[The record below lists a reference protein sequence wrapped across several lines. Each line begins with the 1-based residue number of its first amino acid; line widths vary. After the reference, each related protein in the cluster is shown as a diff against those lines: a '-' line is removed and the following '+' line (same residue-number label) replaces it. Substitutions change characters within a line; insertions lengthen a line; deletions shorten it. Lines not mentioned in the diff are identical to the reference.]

1 MKSTDALTRE
11 TNFVYD
17 GLGRQTTVTAPLSN
31 VRTTVYSPTN
41 GLVTSRTDAKGVST
55 SYGYDLL
62 SRVLTTTDRT
72 GKLTTN
78 TYNTAGQLASITDAQ
93 AKVTTYIYNLL
104 GQRTSTTLPDN
115 TAKAM
120 TYDPAGR
127 LKKTTSASGKS
138 QTNVY
143 EFSGVLD
150 KIEFRNAA
158 NTLVGT
164 DDYTYDALLRKTGST
179 GRYSVTQAW
188 AYNDLGQLAT
198 DTTTYSGQSYA
209 VNFAYDT
216 RGRMNQITYP
226 SGRVAAYTFT
236 DRSELDK
243 INWAG
248 SQIEDRAYDA
258 VGLLTGVDRP
268 GVDETRAYDALNRV
282 TSIGNTNVGDG
293 TYTYDA
299 NSNKLSES
307 WSGAMAA
314 WNFIT
319 TNAGA
324 NPQGYDAED
333 RFTNFIQS
341 GQSKTLG
348 LTRSDIGNISN
359 INLNGTNTARGYSNI
374 HALTSIGSTNQ
385 VFDTDGNLT
394 NAQTGIDLAWDEAG
408 MMKESIVGTGDT
420 AGIVGTNTYG
430 YDADRK
436 RVWKKR
442 MLESSTNEHTVFI
455 HAGPNVIAEYPAG
468 TAAASPTQEYVYGQ
482 EIDSLVLLVRTGG
495 TEKLTITRNQQ
506 WSVTALSDAA
516 SGSVLERYT
525 YDHFGKRTILEP
537 NGSTVRNTSSYNMS
551 FGYTSRQHDAET
563 GLLFMRARYYDHL
576 TGEFV
581 SPDPLEYVDGMSL
594 FRGYFVPDGLDPFG
608 LTTFCHDRCKPHSY
622 DANGNW
628 IWNQSAYFSCMQACE
643 KKFPPPTYPP
653 QVDPETGIIEPYF
666 PNDGGTNVNIWGNDE
681 ADGFT
686 DYQTAGC
693 PDPDVS
699 PTNPDPRPS
708 TANLPDNS
716 VDQIFIRSSPFR
728 CECEMKEICRIC
740 RDGCVVTVSVPQIS
754 EDDLWPLGAPAPFFQ
769 TRDEMLRQLKAC
781 LADRLKES
789 DIIKQYRDDGTSMT
803 SLVFRLDAG
812 DCGKCPN
819 EK

>member
-1 MKSTDALTRE
+1 MQSARLPKFVPDPFAQRQGSPALT
-11 TNFVYD
+11 
-17 GLGRQTTVTAPLSN
+17 
-31 VRTTVYSPTN
+31 
-41 GLVTSRTDAKGVST
+41 
-55 SYGYDLL
+55 
-62 SRVLTTTDRT
+62 
-72 GKLTTN
+72 
-78 TYNTAGQLASITDAQ
+78 
-93 AKVTTYIYNLL
+93 
-104 GQRTSTTLPDN
+104 
-115 TAKAM
+115 
-120 TYDPAGR
+120 
-127 LKKTTSASGKS
+127 
-138 QTNVY
+138 
-143 EFSGVLD
+143 
-150 KIEFRNAA
+150 
-158 NTLVGT
+158 
-164 DDYTYDALLRKTGST
+164 
-179 GRYSVTQAW
+179 
-188 AYNDLGQLAT
+188 
-198 DTTTYSGQSYA
+198 
-209 VNFAYDT
+209 
-216 RGRMNQITYP
+216 
-226 SGRVAAYTFT
+226 AAYSFT

-258 VGLLTGVDRP
+258 VGLMTGVDRP

-408 MMKESIVGTGDT
+408 MMKETIVGTGDT
-420 AGIVGTNTYG
+420 AGIEGTNTYG

-442 MLESSTNEHTVFI
+442 MLESSTNEHTVYI

-482 EIDSLVLLVRTGG
+482 EIDSLVLLVRSTGG
-495 TEKLTITRNQQ
+495 GSGNEKLTITRNQQ
-506 WSVTALSDAA
+506 WSVTALSDAT
-516 SGSVLERYT
+516 SGNILERYT

-537 NGSTVRNTSSYNMS
+537 NGSTVRNTSSYNMP

-576 TGEFV
+576 TGEFIA
-581 SPDPLEYVDGMSL
+581 PDPLEYIDGMSL
-594 FRGYFVPDGLDPFG
+594 FRGYFIPNGVDPSGLDDPWEG
-608 LTTFCHDRCKPHSY
+608 GDIKVTGKKSVTSKCTWRAANEATIVMTFEVIVELKDNCNR
-622 DANGNW
+622 
-628 IWNQSAYFSCMQACE
+628 
-643 KKFPPPTYPP
+643 
-653 QVDPETGIIEPYF
+653 IEF
-666 PNDGGTNVNIWGNDE
+666 PNTCNHNDDCQKRCTGNVWPEFTFRAKRENLNPANNHPIEIFTSGKGKPIWVGGIEGTLESGDDGDTYGTPILFGKLVGTPDFLTACCGGAARGEFNVG
-681 ADGFT
+681 G
-686 DYQTAGC
+686 
-693 PDPDVS
+693 
-699 PTNPDPRPS
+699 R
-708 TANLPDNS
+708 
-716 VDQIFIRSSPFR
+716 
-728 CECEMKEICRIC
+728 K
-740 RDGCVVTVSVPQIS
+740 
-754 EDDLWPLGAPAPFFQ
+754 GAPIITTSWAFRSWECGETVLVVALP
-769 TRDEMLRQLKAC
+769 ELGVG
-781 LADRLKES
+781 DRGQHA
-789 DIIKQYRDDGTSMT
+789 IKCE
-803 SLVFRLDAG
+803 FA
-812 DCGKCPN
+812 K
-819 EK
+819 

>member
-1 MKSTDALTRE
+1 MQSARLPK
-11 TNFVYD
+11 FVPD
-17 GLGRQTTVTAPLSN
+17 PFAQRQG
-31 VRTTVYSPTN
+31 SP
-41 GLVTSRTDAKGVST
+41 A
-55 SYGYDLL
+55 
-62 SRVLTTTDRT
+62 
-72 GKLTTN
+72 
-78 TYNTAGQLASITDAQ
+78 IT
-93 AKVTTYIYNLL
+93 
-104 GQRTSTTLPDN
+104 
-115 TAKAM
+115 
-120 TYDPAGR
+120 
-127 LKKTTSASGKS
+127 
-138 QTNVY
+138 
-143 EFSGVLD
+143 
-150 KIEFRNAA
+150 
-158 NTLVGT
+158 
-164 DDYTYDALLRKTGST
+164 
-179 GRYSVTQAW
+179 
-188 AYNDLGQLAT
+188 
-198 DTTTYSGQSYA
+198 
-209 VNFAYDT
+209 
-216 RGRMNQITYP
+216 
-226 SGRVAAYTFT
+226 AAYTFT

-324 NPQGYDAED
+324 NPDGYDAED

-359 INLNGTNTARGYSNI
+359 SNLNGTNTARGYSNI

-394 NAQTGIDLAWDEAG
+394 NAQTGIDLVWDEAG

-420 AGIVGTNTYG
+420 AGIEGTNTYG

-442 MLESSTNEHTVFI
+442 ILESSTNEHTVYI

-482 EIDSLVLLVRTGG
+482 EIDSLVLLVRSGG

-537 NGSTVRNTSSYNMS
+537 NGSTVRATSSYNMP

-563 GLLFMRARYYDHL
+563 GLLFMRARYYDPL
-576 TGEFV
+576 SGEFT

-594 FRGYFVPDGLDPFG
+594 FRGYFVSG
-608 LTTFCHDRCKPHSY
+608 R
-622 DANGNW
+622 
-628 IWNQSAYFSCMQACE
+628 
-643 KKFPPPTYPP
+643 
-653 QVDPETGIIEPYF
+653 VDPWGLKWKVDRNGGGKADAIPGDRNDTIDDLAKLIGLNSFESEAWLTLKNDNGMPFPGLNDPIGWTYCDLPEFQVPNTIYAVWAGEGGIFGAFFVCFADEVSYLQSLGFNVIAPENH
-666 PNDGGTNVNIWGNDE
+666 NDGGALVGPRSIDYYNELKNLSSNKKIHGLYGMGHGNINYFFYGRRMGIDTVWVDE
-681 ADGFT
+681 ERIYNYKTSMSKLNYHLGFT
-686 DYQTAGC
+686 LINACY
-693 PDPDVS
+693 S
-699 PTNPDPRPS
+699 KS
-708 TANLPDNS
+708 
-716 VDQIFIRSSPFR
+716 
-728 CECEMKEICRIC
+728 
-740 RDGCVVTVSVPQIS
+740 
-754 EDDLWPLGAPAPFFQ
+754 GA
-769 TRDEMLRQLKAC
+769 
-781 LADRLKES
+781 
-789 DIIKQYRDDGTSMT
+789 T
-803 SLVFRLDAG
+803 SLTSSNGISDGHVGVLDPMGMNWFG
-812 DCGKCPN
+812 DSPMIWASETIFHGDQETK
-819 EK
+819 